1 MPRTDDSTPHDNTP
15 HGAPPAPPRRSDATR
30 AAILDAARERFATD
44 GYERATIRAIARDAR
59 IDPSMVMRYYGNKEG
74 LFAAA
79 VSVDLELPDLTAL
92 PREEAG
98 RALVTHFLD
107 MWEENDVLTAL
118 LRVGATNRAGA
129 ERMQGIFRDQVL
141 PVARQVCPDP
151 EQAPARAALAATQLL
166 GLALTRYV
174 LRFPPT
180 VALPRGEVV
189 AWLAPTLQRYL
200 TAPSP

>member
-1 MPRTDDSTPHDNTP
+1 MNGSNSADSGSTSVR
-15 HGAPPAPPRRSDATR
+15 RRSDATR
-30 AAILDAARERFATD
+30 TAILAAARERFAAD
-44 GYERATIRAIARDAR
+44 GYERATIRAIAKDAR

-79 VSVDLELPDLTAL
+79 VSVELELPEPGSL
-92 PREEAG
+92 PRDDIG
-98 RALVTHFLD
+98 RALVTRFLD
-107 MWEENDVLTAL
+107 LWEENEVLTAL
-118 LRVGATNRAGA
+118 LRVGATNQAGA
-129 ERMQGIFRDQVL
+129 ERMQGIFREQVM
-141 PVARQVCPDP
+141 PVALRVCPDP

-174 LRFPPT
+174 LRFAPT
-180 VALPRGEVV
+180 VALTREEIV

>member
-1 MPRTDDSTPHDNTP
+1 MNGSNSADPGST
-15 HGAPPAPPRRSDATR
+15 GVRRRSDATR
-30 AAILDAARERFATD
+30 TAILAAARERFAAD

-79 VSVDLELPDLTAL
+79 VSVELELPEADSL
-92 PREEAG
+92 PRHDIG
-98 RALVTHFLD
+98 RALVTRFLD
-107 MWEENDVLTAL
+107 LWEENEVLTAL
-118 LRVGATNRAGA
+118 LRVGATNQAGA
-129 ERMQGIFRDQVL
+129 ERMQGVFREQVM
-141 PVARQVCPDP
+141 PVALRACPDP

-180 VALPRGEVV
+180 VALTREEIV
-189 AWLAPTLQRYL
+189 AWLAPTVQRYL
-200 TAPSP
+200 TAPSPESAPGP

>member
-1 MPRTDDSTPHDNTP
+1 MDQSRPERPTPS
-15 HGAPPAPPRRSDATR
+15 RRSDATR
-30 AAILDAARERFATD
+30 TAILDAARERFAAD
-44 GYERATIRAIARDAR
+44 GYERATIRAIAKHAN

-79 VSVDLELPDLTAL
+79 VAIDLKLPAPASL

-107 MWEENDVLTAL
+107 MWEENEVLTAL
-118 LRVGATNRAGA
+118 LRVGATNQAGA
-129 ERMQGIFRDQVL
+129 ERMRGIFADQL
-141 PVARQVCPDP
+141 MPLALRVCPDP
-151 EQAPARAALAATQLL
+151 EQAPARAALASSQLL

-180 VALPRGEVV
+180 VALAREEIV
-189 AWLAPTLQRYL
+189 AWMAPTLQRYL
-200 TAPSP
+200 TAPHPA